1 MFIYWLLFAYPA
13 VMALTY
19 PARTERYGFSS
30 AQAIA
35 LLGFVLLYTAIGGL
49 RWETGGDWMTYA
61 EMYDEIRLD
70 LPGFALTRTDPIYGI
85 MNWASA
91 QIGTELYLVNAIC
104 CWVLGYGVVRTAM
117 TMREP
122 WLAVLIAVPYLLIV
136 VGMGY
141 VRQGA
146 AIGMVLIAIGSLDKA
161 RTLRTIFYLVL
172 ATGFHSTAVIAFPFF
187 VFALTRRN
195 RAFALIATIVGAIV
209 YINVLAPR
217 LNTFEIGYVQQ
228 EYESSGA
235 LTRVLMGLLPALL
248 ILARWRAFPASDRVR
263 SVWLAIA
270 LANVAALIA
279 LMLAP
284 SSTAVDRIALF
295 VSVIQLAAFG
305 EIRALVGL
313 ADRGVLFV
321 RMMMIGA
328 AAAVQSV
335 WLIFATHAEY
345 WVPYQ
350 SIFQAK

>member
-1 MFIYWLLFAYPA
+1 MDDPNSLPMRPGRL
-13 VMALTY
+13 
-19 PARTERYGFSS
+19 GS
-30 AQAIA
+30 AQVIA
-35 LLGFVLLYTAIGGL
+35 LLAFAVFYTAVGGL
-49 RWETGGDWMTYA
+49 RFETGGDWVNYS
-61 EMYDEIRLD
+61 EMYEEMRLD

-91 QIGTELYLVNAIC
+91 QIGTGLYLVNAIC
-104 CWVLGYGVVRTAM
+104 CWVLVYGVIRTAM

-122 WLAVLIAVPYLLIV
+122 WLAVLISVPYLLIV

-146 AIGMVLIAIGSLDKA
+146 AIGMVLIAISSLDRA
-161 RTLRTIFYLVL
+161 RPLRTILYLVL

-195 RAFALIATIVGAIV
+195 RAFALVATLVGAIV
-209 YINVLAPR
+209 YLNVLAPR
-217 LNTFEIGYVQQ
+217 LNTFEIGYVEQ
-228 EYESSGA
+228 EYESGGA
-235 LTRVLMGLLPALL
+235 LTRILMGLLPALL

-270 LANVAALIA
+270 LANVAALVG

-305 EIRALVGL
+305 EIRALIGMSE
-313 ADRGVLFV
+313 RGVLLV
-321 RMMMIGA
+321 RVVMIGV

-335 WLIFATHAEY
+335 WLIFATHAAF

-350 SIFQAK
+350 SIFQAQ

>member
-1 MFIYWLLFAYPA
+1 MTIYWLLFAFPA
-13 VMALTY
+13 LMALTY
-19 PARTERYGFSS
+19 PARTERYGYGS
-30 AQAIA
+30 AQAAA
-35 LLGFVLLYTAIGGL
+35 LLAFALFYALVGGL
-49 RWETGGDWMTYA
+49 RWETGGDWLTYA

-70 LPGFALTRTDPIYGI
+70 SLGFALTRTDPIYGI
-85 MNWASA
+85 MNWVSA
-91 QIGTELYLVNAIC
+91 QIGTELYLVNFIC
-104 CWVLGYGVVRTAM
+104 CWVLVYGVIRTAM

-122 WLAVLIAVPYLLIV
+122 WLAVLISVPYLLIV

-146 AIGMVLIAIGSLDKA
+146 AIGMVLIAIGSLDRAKPF
-161 RTLRTIFYLVL
+161 RTIFYLVL

-195 RAFALIATIVGAIV
+195 RAFALGAALAGAVI

-228 EYESSGA
+228 EYESGGA

-248 ILARWRAFPASDRVR
+248 ILVRWRAFPASDRVR

-270 LANVAALIA
+270 LANIGALVR

-295 VSVIQLAAFG
+295 VSIIQLAAFG
-305 EIRALVGL
+305 EIRALLGMS
-313 ADRGVLFV
+313 DRGVLLV
-321 RMMMIGA
+321 RVAMIGV

-335 WLIFATHAEY
+335 WLIFATHAEF

-350 SIFQAK
+350 SIFQAP

>member
-1 MFIYWLLFAYPA
+1 MTIYWLLFAFPA
-13 VMALTY
+13 LMALTY
-19 PARTERYGFSS
+19 PARTERYGYSS
-30 AQAIA
+30 AQAAA
-35 LLGFVLLYTAIGGL
+35 LLLFALFYAAVGGL
-49 RWETGGDWMTYA
+49 RWETGGDWMNYA

-104 CWVLGYGVVRTAM
+104 CWVLVYGVIRTAM

-122 WLAVLIAVPYLLIV
+122 WLAVLISVPYLLIV

-146 AIGMVLIAIGSLDKA
+146 AIGMVLIAIGSLDRA
-161 RTLRTIFYLVL
+161 RPVRTLLYLVL

-195 RAFALIATIVGAIV
+195 RAFALLAALAAAVI
-209 YINVLAPR
+209 YITVLAPR
-217 LNTFEIGYVQQ
+217 LNTFEIGYIQQ
-228 EYESSGA
+228 DYESGGA
-235 LTRVLMGLLPALL
+235 LTRILMGLLPALL

-270 LANVAALIA
+270 LANIGALVALI
-279 LMLAP
+279 LAP
-284 SSTAVDRIALF
+284 SSTAIDRIALF

-305 EIRALVGL
+305 EIRALVGMS
-313 ADRGVLFV
+313 DRGVLLV
-321 RMMMIGA
+321 RLAMIGVA
-328 AAAVQSV
+328 ATVQSV
-335 WLIFATHAEY
+335 WLIYATHAEF

-350 SIFQAK
+350 SIFQAP